1 MNAAVWQKGVN
12 TVAFLLAIC
21 CVAAFLVF
29 GFIPGEGGLVF
40 HLHPL
45 VLNLWLAVFTFFLGM
60 IGFSG
65 VRNGK
70 RFLMSMVTL
79 LITFILSVLL
89 LFILGVGE
97 LLL

>member
-1 MNAAVWQKGVN
+1 MNAAVWQKRVN

-21 CVAAFLVF
+21 CVAAILVF
-29 GFIPGEGGLVF
+29 GFIPREGEFTF
-40 HLHPL
+40 HIHPL
-45 VLNLWLAVFTFFLGM
+45 MLNLWLAVFTFFLGM

-70 RFLMSMVTL
+70 RFLMSIVTL
-79 LITFILSVLL
+79 LITFTLSVLL

>member
-1 MNAAVWQKGVN
+1 MNAAVWQKRVN

-21 CVAAFLVF
+21 CVAVFLVF
-29 GFIPGEGGLVF
+29 GFIQGEGRLVF
-40 HLHPL
+40 HFHPL

-70 RFLMSMVTL
+70 RFLMGIITL
-79 LITFILSVLL
+79 LTTFTLSVAL
-89 LFILGVGE
+89 LFILMVGK
-97 LLL
+97 LLS